1 MKKLYHII
9 ACLIVLSL
17 AGCGWFIPKMQPSIL
32 QTIKADSDNNSVAA
46 SVATTVE
53 RRVFY
58 VNLYGD
64 MKGKFCAEPPPDAAE
79 NIASTLVAA
88 ANASGIGNPEITA
101 SLVSSLSTTVQEM
114 TKRSQG
120 IILYR
125 DGMFNLCQA
134 YLNGVIDKTVYAQK
148 SEELLTKSFI
158 LIESELEK
166 SKGRVG
172 PKDPV
177 KASQT
182 VSVGIT
188 PEETQSISTVA
199 NSAAA
204 VAAQQAVAKVK
215 EGSDPQS
222 AIESGKKAAEQIVDS
237 AANKLNLTGKP
248 ADAADTAVKKA
259 SEKTTEIVGKEVK
272 KNEESKKSGASQ

>member
-1 MKKLYHII
+1 
-9 ACLIVLSL
+9 LSL

-32 QTIKADSDNNSVAA
+32 QTIEAKENSVAA

-58 VNLYGD
+58 VNLSDG

-79 NIASTLVAA
+79 NIVSTVSAI
-88 ANASGIGNPEITA
+88 ANASSAQVDPHITA
-101 SLVSSLSTTVQEM
+101 SLLNTLATTMQEM

-120 IILYR
+120 IIMYR

-134 YLNGVIDKTVYAQK
+134 YLNGVISPDVYARK
-148 SEELLTKSFI
+148 SEELLGKAYA
-158 LIESELEK
+158 LIEKELDK
-166 SKGRVG
+166 TQGRVG
-172 PKDPV
+172 PTDPV
-177 KASQT
+177 KKAPQT

-188 PEETQSISTVA
+188 TEDTQSISTVA

-204 VAAQQAVAKVK
+204 VAAQQAVSKVK

-222 AIESGKKAAEQIVDS
+222 AIESGKKAAEQIVES
-237 AANKLNLTGKP
+237 AANKLNLTGKT

-272 KNEESKKSGASQ
+272 KNEESKKKGVSQ

>member
-9 ACLIVLSL
+9 ACLIILSL

-32 QTIKADSDNNSVAA
+32 QTIEAKENTVAA

-58 VNLYGD
+58 VNLHGD

-79 NIASTLVAA
+79 NIASTLAA
-88 ANASGIGNPEITA
+88 TANASGVGHPEITA
-101 SLVSSLSTTVQEM
+101 SLVNSLSTAVKEM

-134 YLNGVIDKTVYAQK
+134 YLNGMISSEAYINKSSELLGKAYTLIDK
-148 SEELLTKSFI
+148 
-158 LIESELEK
+158 ELEK
-166 SKGRVG
+166 SEGRVG
-172 PKDPV
+172 PTNPIKTP
-177 KASQT
+177 QT

-188 PEETQSISTVA
+188 TEDTQSISTVA

-204 VAAQQAVAKVK
+204 VAAQQAVSKVK

-222 AIESGKKAAEQIVDS
+222 AIESGKKAAEQIVES
-237 AANKLNLTGKP
+237 AANKLNLTGKT

-272 KNEESKKSGASQ
+272 KNEESKKKEGGQ